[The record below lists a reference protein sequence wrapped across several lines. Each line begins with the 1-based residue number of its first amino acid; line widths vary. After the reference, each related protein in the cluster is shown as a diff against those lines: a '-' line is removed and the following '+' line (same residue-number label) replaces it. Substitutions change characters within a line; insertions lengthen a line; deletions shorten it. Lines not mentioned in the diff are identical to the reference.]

1 MKLYFAPMEGIT
13 GYVFRNAHHHC
24 FGGVDRYYTPF
35 IATHKNKGLTS
46 REKND
51 VLPKHNE
58 GMPVV
63 PQLLSNN
70 GEDFI
75 KTARM
80 MAECGYRE
88 VNLNLGC
95 PSKTVVTKQ
104 KGAGFL
110 AEKDRLDAFLDQIYS
125 GLSGKGPEI
134 SIKTRI
140 GMETEEEWEGLLALF
155 HQYPVKE
162 LIIHPRVQR
171 EYYNGTPHRQIWGEA
186 LKKSRNPVCYNGD
199 LFTVSQIRD
208 FTEEYPDTQA
218 IMLGRGMLMDP
229 ALAEKWKS
237 GEETGTWKPE
247 GQYDYA
253 RIRDFH
259 EEVYEGYRSILSGDR
274 DVLFKMKELW
284 WYLIQAFPQGEK
296 TLKKIRKAERLS
308 DYERAVEEVFMRTI

>member
-1 MKLYFAPMEGIT
+1 MEGIT

-80 MAECGYRE
+80 MAEFGYSE

-125 GLSGKGPEI
+125 GLSGKGPAI

-162 LIIHPRVQR
+162 LIIHPRLQSDM
-171 EYYNGTPHRQIWGEA
+171 YKNTPNWQVFGET
-186 LKKSRNPVCYNGD
+186 LDRCECPVCYNGD
-199 LFTVSQIRD
+199 IFTVQDFKR
-208 FTEEYPDTQA
+208 FTEAFPETGCV
-218 IMLGRGMLMDP
+218 MLGRG
-229 ALAEKWKS
+229 
-237 GEETGTWKPE
+237 
-247 GQYDYA
+247 
-253 RIRDFH
+253 
-259 EEVYEGYRSILSGDR
+259 ILSNPGLVNSIRGSGPMDKETLLAFHDQIYR
-274 DVLFKMKELW
+274 DYQEILYGEKTILFKMKELW
-284 WYLIQAFPQGEK
+284 FYMASVFSNCEK
-296 TLKKIRKAERLS
+296 YAKKIKKSEKLAA
-308 DYERAVEEVFMRTI
+308 YESAVAALFDEQDICIG